1 MVDTE
6 ERLVAGLTFGDTALD
21 LGVTQA
27 RGGAVGVEGL
37 LADPGD
43 VAGRASGAGG
53 LRRGHTHRGGGD
65 GG

>member
-6 ERLVAGLTFGDTALD
+6 ERLVAGLAFGDTAFD

-27 RGGAVGVEGL
+27 RGGIIGVEGL

-43 VAGRASGAGG
+43 VAGGAGGAGG
-53 LRRGHTHRGGGD
+53 LRCGHTHRGGGD